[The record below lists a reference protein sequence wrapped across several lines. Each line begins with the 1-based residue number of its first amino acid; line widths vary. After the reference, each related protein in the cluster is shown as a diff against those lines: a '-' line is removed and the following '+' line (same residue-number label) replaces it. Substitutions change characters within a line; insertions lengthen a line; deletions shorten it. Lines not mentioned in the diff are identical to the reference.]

1 MLVDKQIKERCEAE
15 AEAFIS
21 PFDENHVTSIS
32 YDLDIDGHINKNGS
46 LSKESMCLQ
55 PGESVMI

>member
-1 MLVDKQIKERCEAE
+1 MLVDKQIKERGKAL
-15 AEAFIS
+15 IS
-21 PFDENHVTSIS
+21 PFYENHVTSIS
-32 YDLDIDGHINKNGS
+32 YDLDIDGYINKNGS